1 MTYQNYGI
9 VLFDFD
15 DAKSE
20 EFVEGY
26 IILFCQSYVSDEDL
40 EFLSCYKPFFRD
52 YFCILWNLFRKGL
65 AEKYL
70 IERSMLI
77 GKSIEYNGTIKV
89 KTIEKNNR
97 GEEICI
103 AFKTGSKKYLKR

>member
-52 YFCILWNLFRKGL
+52 YFCIL
-65 AEKYL
+65 
-70 IERSMLI
+70 
-77 GKSIEYNGTIKV
+77 
-89 KTIEKNNR
+89 
-97 GEEICI
+97 
-103 AFKTGSKKYLKR
+103 